1 MKVKSTGEII
11 YKGGSF
17 EGTNTM
23 KMDASAGEM
32 TITTKTTG
40 KWIGQCED

>member
-11 YKGGSF
+11 YKGESF